1 MPRTK
6 RAAAPAQLGRR
17 PLAQR
22 HAAIN
27 NVWSTPRRL
36 IFTIDDSE
44 EAELGYRMLY
54 WSVVL
59 VNLWNVNIAVLS
71 QTKFRQVERTFSSL
85 PYIYNFLT
93 EMIQLLFHKNYRN
106 VAF

>member
-54 WSVVL
+54 
-59 VNLWNVNIAVLS
+59 
-71 QTKFRQVERTFSSL
+71 
-85 PYIYNFLT
+85 
-93 EMIQLLFHKNYRN
+93 
-106 VAF
+106 